1 MGLNSAKRFARE
13 RRQVTREQIDAA
25 KRRIM
30 DGETS
35 ILSGNTTCGVAVNVS
50 IHHTCKT
57 DARTGEGAS
66 PLCAVACYA
75 KAGNLGMRLAIV
87 KQLAVYE
94 VIRDEPVSWVAAR
107 LHADYARHARKLR
120 GRLRFNATGDL
131 FPQQVAVI
139 NELAQHPER
148 YPFIERV
155 YLYSKR
161 PSLINLLAHRPDR
174 LAVFVSLDA
183 SNQRIARLVRW
194 PWAQVAWMVTDPEEL
209 VPPAVPAATPSGVMP
224 VTVLF
229 PEHAAKKKLPVTGR
243 TCPKL
248 IPLDQGGIPMQDA
261 CVTCT
266 RCSDDP
272 SGLWLPDQLRVA

>member
-1 MGLNSAKRFARE
+1 VGINSAKRYSKE
-13 RRQVTREQIDAA
+13 VGLVTREGIDAA
-25 KRRIM
+25 KRRVM

-35 ILSGNTTCGVAVNVS
+35 LLSRNLTCGVAVNVS

-57 DARTGEGAS
+57 DARSGEGAS

-75 KAGNLGMRLAIV
+75 KEGNLGMRLAIV
-87 KQLAVYE
+87 KQIAVYE
-94 VIRDEPVSWVAAR
+94 IIRDEPVAWVAAR
-107 LHADYARHARKLR
+107 LHADYARHARKLH
-120 GRLRFNATGDL
+120 GRFRFNASGDL

-139 NELAQHPER
+139 NELAEHPEK
-148 YPFIERV
+148 YPFIERI

-161 PSLINLLAHRPDR
+161 PSLVNLLAHRPDR

-194 PWAQVAWMVTDPEEL
+194 PWAQVAWMVSGAGEH
-209 VPPAVPAATPSGVMP
+209 VPASVPAATPGGTMP

-229 PEHAAKKKLPVTGR
+229 PEHAAKKTLPVTGR

-248 IPLDQGGIPMQDA
+248 IPADQGGIPMKDA

-272 SGLWLPDQLRVA
+272 RGLWLPAEREVA